1 MSKGRRRGGGRGW
14 PGYVLSFLLGGLLVL
29 GGYFYF
35 FPKTPLPPETIDP
48 KALAQKIY
56 IVDQIIISQLSE
68 LNFPRRNIL
77 LQQVTERKEGDF
89 VWKHSLLKIQCPR
102 SLSFSA
108 IEANFQKSITV
119 LGKPFSSESARTAKS
134 LQLNI
139 RIHDRITHELTFV
152 PSVPPSPKPGRL
164 PGEPAV
170 PKAGLL
176 PRIAIVIDDLGGE
189 ENSISRELLTWDIP
203 ITFSILPF
211 VPHAKRLASEAHQ
224 KGREI
229 ILHVPM
235 EPHGYP
241 RTNPGK
247 GVLLHTMSKEGLR
260 RQLLEDIEAVPYI
273 RGVSNHMGSRLM
285 EDPDKLKVILT
296 ELKKKDLFFLDS
308 RTTSQ
313 SVGFQ
318 TARSLGVKSGERSVF
333 LDHAQGEQAVMQSL
347 ELLTQTA
354 LSSGK
359 AIGIGHPHA
368 ATIISLKKMIP
379 RIQEKGIQIVP
390 LSELL
395 E

>member
-1 MSKGRRRGGGRGW
+1 MAKGRRRRGGRGW

-35 FPKTPLPPETIDP
+35 FPKTPPPSETIDP

-56 IVDQIIISQLSE
+56 IVDQIIISQFSE
-68 LNFPRRNIL
+68 LNLPKRNIL

-108 IEANFQKSITV
+108 IEGNFQKGITT
-119 LGKPFSSESARTAKS
+119 LGKPFSSQSAQTAKS
-134 LQLNI
+134 LQLSI
-139 RIHDRITHELTFV
+139 RIYDRITHELTFV
-152 PSVPPSPKPGRL
+152 PSAPPSPKPGRS
-164 PGEPAV
+164 PGEPGV
-170 PKAGLL
+170 PKTGLP

-189 ENSISRELLTWDIP
+189 ENSVSQELLRWDIP

-211 VPHAKRLASEAHQ
+211 TPHAKRLASEARQ

-241 RTNPGK
+241 RPDPGK
-247 GVLLHTMSKEGLR
+247 GVLLRTMSNEGLR

-285 EDPDKLKVILT
+285 EDPEKLEIVLT
-296 ELKKKDLFFLDS
+296 ELKKKGLFFLDS
-308 RTTSQ
+308 RTTPQ
-313 SVGFQ
+313 SVGVQ
-318 TARSLGVKSGERSVF
+318 VARSLGVKSGERNIF
-333 LDHAQGEQAVMQSL
+333 LDHSQDERSVTQSL
-347 ELLTQTA
+347 EQLIQVALT
-354 LSSGK
+354 SGN

-368 ATIISLKKMIP
+368 ITIKSLKKMIP
-379 RIQEKGIQIVP
+379 KIQEKGIEIVP
-390 LSELL
+390 LSALL

>member
-1 MSKGRRRGGGRGW
+1 MSKGRRRRGGKGGL
-14 PGYVLSFLLGGLLVL
+14 GYLLSFLLGGLLVL

-35 FPKTPLPPETIDP
+35 FPKKPSLPEMIDQR
-48 KALAQKIY
+48 AITQKIF

-68 LNFPRRNIL
+68 LGLARRNIF
-77 LQQVTERKEGDF
+77 LQQVTEKKEGPL
-89 VWKHSLLKIQCPR
+89 VWKHSQMKIQCPR
-102 SLSFSA
+102 TLSFSV
-108 IEANFQKSITV
+108 IEGNFRKSIAA
-119 LGKPFSSESARTAKS
+119 LGEPFSGQSAQTAKS
-134 LQLNI
+134 LQLDI
-139 RIHDRITHELTFV
+139 RIYDRITHELTFV
-152 PSVPPSPKPGRL
+152 PTVPPSPKPGRL
-164 PGEPAV
+164 PGEPEV
-170 PKAGLL
+170 PKTGLT

-189 ENSISRELLTWDIP
+189 ENSVSQELLQWNLP

-211 VPHAKRLASEAHQ
+211 TPHAKRLASEAHQ

-229 ILHVPM
+229 IIHIPM

-247 GVLLHTMSKEGLR
+247 GVLLHDMSKEGFR

-273 RGVSNHMGSRLM
+273 GGVSNHMGSRLM
-285 EDPDKLKVILT
+285 EDPEKVKIILT

-347 ELLTQTA
+347 ELLMQTA

-368 ATIISLKKMIP
+368 ATITSLKKMIP

-390 LSELL
+390 VSELL

>member
-1 MSKGRRRGGGRGW
+1 MSKGRRRRGGRGW

-35 FPKTPLPPETIDP
+35 FPKTPPPPETIDP

-56 IVDQIIISQLSE
+56 IVDQIIISRLSE
-68 LNFPRRNIL
+68 LNLPKRNIL

-89 VWKHSLLKIQCPR
+89 AWKHSQLKIQCPR
-102 SLSFSA
+102 SLSFSV
-108 IEANFQKSITV
+108 IEANFQKNITA
-119 LGKPFSSESARTAKS
+119 LGKPFSSQSAQTDKS
-134 LQLNI
+134 LQLKI

-152 PSVPPSPKPGRL
+152 PSILPSPKPGRL

-170 PKAGLL
+170 PKTGLL

-189 ENSISRELLTWDIP
+189 ENSVSRELLTWDIP

-241 RTNPGK
+241 RTNPGR

-285 EDPDKLKVILT
+285 EDPEKLKVILT

-308 RTTSQ
+308 RTTPQ

-318 TARSLGVKSGERSVF
+318 IARSLGVKSGERSVF

-347 ELLTQTA
+347 ELLIQTA

-359 AIGIGHPHA
+359 AIGIGHPHV
-368 ATIISLKKMIP
+368 ATITSLKKMIP
-379 RIQEKGIQIVP
+379 RIQGKGIEIVP

>member
-1 MSKGRRRGGGRGW
+1 MSKGRRRRGW
-14 PGYVLSFLLGGLLVL
+14 KGWQGYLVSFLLGGLLVL

-35 FPKTPLPPETIDP
+35 FPKKPSPPEAIDQKTIT
-48 KALAQKIY
+48 QNIF
-56 IVDQIIISQLSE
+56 IVDQIIISQLYE
-68 LNFPRRNIL
+68 LGLSKRNIL
-77 LQQVTERKEGDF
+77 PQQVSERKEGAL
-89 VWKHSLLKIQCPR
+89 VWKHSLLKIECPR
-102 SLSFSA
+102 SLSFLV
-108 IEANFQKSITV
+108 IEGNFRKSIAV
-119 LGKPFSSESARTAKS
+119 LGKPFSSQSDQTSKS
-134 LQLNI
+134 LQLDI
-139 RIHDRITHELTFV
+139 KIYDRITHELTFV
-152 PSVPPSPKPGRL
+152 PTVPPSPKPGRL
-164 PGEPAV
+164 PGEPEV
-170 PKAGLL
+170 PKTGLT

-189 ENSISRELLTWDIP
+189 ENSVSQELLQWNLP

-211 VPHAKRLASEAHQ
+211 TPHAKRLASEAHQ

-229 ILHVPM
+229 IIHIPM

-247 GVLLHTMSKEGLR
+247 GVLLHDMSKEGFR

-273 RGVSNHMGSRLM
+273 GGVSNHMGSRLM
-285 EDPDKLKVILT
+285 EDPEKVKIILT

-313 SVGFQ
+313 TVGFR

-333 LDHAQGEQAVMQSL
+333 LDHSKGEQAVTQSIGQL
-347 ELLTQTA
+347 IQTA
-354 LSSGK
+354 LTSGK

-368 ATIISLKKMIP
+368 ATIKSLKKMIP
-379 RIQEKGIQIVP
+379 KIQEKGVEIVP

>member
-1 MSKGRRRGGGRGW
+1 MSSPSSSEAFSSWAGISISSRKHRLLPRPSIRRR
-14 PGYVLSFLLGGLLVL
+14 S
-29 GGYFYF
+29 
-35 FPKTPLPPETIDP
+35 PKRS
-48 KALAQKIY
+48 Y
-56 IVDQIIISQLSE
+56 IVDQIIISRLSE
-68 LNFPRRNIL
+68 LNLPRKNIL
-77 LQQVTERKEGDF
+77 LQQVTERKEGDLS
-89 VWKHSLLKIQCPR
+89 WKHSQLKIQCPR

-108 IEANFQKSITV
+108 IEGNFQKSITA
-119 LGKPFSSESARTAKS
+119 LGKPFSSQSAQTAKS

-139 RIHDRITHELTFV
+139 RIYDRITHELTFA
-152 PSVPPSPKPGRL
+152 PTVPPSPKPGRL

-170 PKAGLL
+170 PKTGLL

-347 ELLTQTA
+347 EQLIQTA

-368 ATIISLKKMIP
+368 ATIKSLKKMIP
-379 RIQEKGIQIVP
+379 RIQEKGIEIVP

>member
-1 MSKGRRRGGGRGW
+1 MIEG
-14 PGYVLSFLLGGLLVL
+14 
-29 GGYFYF
+29 
-35 FPKTPLPPETIDP
+35 
-48 KALAQKIY
+48 
-56 IVDQIIISQLSE
+56 
-68 LNFPRRNIL
+68 NF
-77 LQQVTERKEGDF
+77 K
-89 VWKHSLLKIQCPR
+89 R
-102 SLSFSA
+102 SIA
-108 IEANFQKSITV
+108 A
-119 LGKPFSSESARTAKS
+119 LGKPFSIQSAQTAKS

-139 RIHDRITHELTFV
+139 GIHDRITHELTFV
-152 PSVPPSPKPGRL
+152 PAAPPSAKPGRF
-164 PGEPAV
+164 PAEPTV
-170 PKAGLL
+170 PKAGFS

-189 ENSISRELLTWDIP
+189 ENSIARELLTWDIP

-247 GVLLHTMSKEGLR
+247 GVLLYAMSKEGLR

-285 EDPDKLKVILT
+285 EDPEKLKIVLA
-296 ELKKKDLFFLDS
+296 ELKKRGLFFLDS

-318 TARSLGVKSGERSVF
+318 TAKSLGVKSGERSVF

-347 ELLTQTA
+347 ELLIQTA
-354 LSSGK
+354 RSSGK

-368 ATIISLKKMIP
+368 ATITSLKKMIP